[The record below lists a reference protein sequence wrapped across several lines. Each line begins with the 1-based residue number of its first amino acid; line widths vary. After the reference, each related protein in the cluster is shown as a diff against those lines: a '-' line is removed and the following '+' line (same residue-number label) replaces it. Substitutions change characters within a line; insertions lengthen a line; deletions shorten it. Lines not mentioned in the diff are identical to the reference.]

1 MSVIWSGSGSGPH
14 VTLITFLERRIATMS
29 KMDQIKADMIAA
41 LKAGERQRK
50 DNIAY
55 LYGILKNVQ
64 IDKRADLTVEEINS
78 VIMKQIKQVQETIDS
93 TPASRPDLL
102 AEAQANLAL
111 LQEYA
116 PQMMDEA
123 QIQAEIQAVL
133 NELGIESPTPKD
145 KGRIMKVL
153 MPRVKGKADGALVN
167 QLLGKVMQ

>member
-1 MSVIWSGSGSGPH
+1 
-14 VTLITFLERRIATMS
+14 
-29 KMDQIKADMIAA
+29 
-41 LKAGERQRK
+41 
-50 DNIAY
+50 
-55 LYGILKNVQ
+55 
-64 IDKRADLTVEEINS
+64 
-78 VIMKQIKQVQETIDS
+78 MKQIKQVQETIDS

-133 NELGIESPTPKD
+133 NELGIEAPTPKD
-145 KGRIMKVL
+145 KGHIMKVL

>member
-1 MSVIWSGSGSGPH
+1 
-14 VTLITFLERRIATMS
+14 MS

-64 IDKRADLTVEEINS
+64 IDKRADLTEEEIDS

-123 QIQAEIQAVL
+123 QIQAQI
-133 NELGIESPTPKD
+133 
-145 KGRIMKVL
+145 
-153 MPRVKGKADGALVN
+153 
-167 QLLGKVMQ
+167 

>member
-1 MSVIWSGSGSGPH
+1 MN
-14 VTLITFLERRIATMS
+14 
-29 KMDQIKADMIAA
+29 
-41 LKAGERQRK
+41 

-64 IDKRADLTVEEINS
+64 IDKRADLTEEEIDS

-133 NELGIESPTPKD
+133 GELGIEAPTPKD